1 MNTTPGKEEF
11 EKDLTRD
18 RLMVLIFLM
27 LVTADGEV
35 NIPETE
41 SMFSFIDS
49 EAFDK
54 PLKNNQL
61 LIDYTFRFI
70 KTQSRE
76 ALLALI
82 SRNLHRWFQ
91 PVSSFRAN
99 LKSMQAVL
107 EADGHQGEEEIKLLN
122 QLMKLTEA

>member
-1 MNTTPGKEEF
+1 MSTAPGKEEF
-11 EKDLTRD
+11 EKELTRD

-41 SMFSFIDS
+41 SMFSFIHPD
-49 EAFDK
+49 AFER

-76 ALLALI
+76 QLLGLI

-91 PVSSFRAN
+91 PVSTFRTN
-99 LKSMQAVL
+99 LESMQTVL
-107 EADGHQGEEEIKLLN
+107 EADGHQGEEELKLLN
-122 QLMKLTEA
+122 QLMKLAEE